1 MSDVGGSV
9 PPPPPPY
16 AYQPPPGVPYPT
28 APYPPYGQPARGTN
42 GFAIASL
49 VCSIV
54 ACGVGSVLG
63 IVFGHIAR
71 RQIRRTGEGGNG
83 LAIAGMVIGYV
94 GVAALATMIVVVA
107 FVLPRQ
113 GDRVARDD
121 ARAFDRRVT
130 GYARLVGS
138 TPRDAQTVDR
148 ALRSSCCFAT
158 VTIGATGL
166 PARGASAAEL
176 AAAGW
181 QLQFNVLGG
190 PGSGHACLTVPVVA
204 EAHDHDVR
212 DGRCDRPALGTAG
225 V

>member
-1 MSDVGGSV
+1 V
-9 PPPPPPY
+9 
-16 AYQPPPGVPYPT
+16 AYTP
-28 APYPPYGQPARGTN
+28 APYPPYGQPSRGTN

-63 IVFGHIAR
+63 IVFGHVAR
-71 RQIRRTGEGGNG
+71 GQIRRTGEGGNG
-83 LAIAGMVIGYV
+83 LAIAGLVVGYL
-94 GVAALATMIVVVA
+94 GIVAAAAMILVFA
-107 FVLPRQ
+107 FLLPDQ
-113 GDRVARDD
+113 GERFARDD

-148 ALRSSCCFAT
+148 ALRSCCFST
-158 VTIGATGL
+158 VTIGDTGL
-166 PARGASAAEL
+166 PARGASATEL

-181 QLQFNVLGG
+181 QLQFNFLGE
-190 PGSGHACLTVPVVA
+190 PGSGHACLTVPAAAVA
-204 EAHDHDVR
+204 RASDVR
-212 DGRCDRPALGTAG
+212 NGRCDRPASVTGG